1 MRTATPS
8 WRWSD
13 LLVVLAI
20 AIAGAGGCATSSR
33 DGIDVAQ
40 LPEAVR
46 PDYALFARRCSKC
59 HSLARPLGSG
69 ITDDAVWIAYV
80 DKMRRQPGSGIS
92 PQDAPPILRF
102 LHYYSS
108 EQRRIKREHDE
119 ANGGP
124 ATPAFSDAARPP
136 VSQKTENR

>member
-1 MRTATPS
+1 MKTRG
-8 WRWSD
+8 WYRG
-13 LLVVLAI
+13 LVAIVLAI
-20 AIAGAGGCATSSR
+20 ASAGAAGCATSSR
-33 DGIDVAQ
+33 DGLDVAQ
-40 LPEAVR
+40 LPETVR

-69 ITDDAVWIAYV
+69 ITDDTVWIAYV

-92 PQDAPPILRF
+92 PQDAAPILRF

-124 ATPAFSDAARPP
+124 ATPAFSDAANPP
-136 VSQKTENR
+136 VSQKTVDR

>member
-1 MRTATPS
+1 VKTRG
-8 WRWSD
+8 WYRG
-13 LLVVLAI
+13 LVAIVLAI
-20 AIAGAGGCATSSR
+20 ASAGAAGCATSSR
-33 DGIDVAQ
+33 DGLDVAQ
-40 LPEAVR
+40 LPETVR

-69 ITDDAVWIAYV
+69 ITDDTVWIAYV

-92 PQDAPPILRF
+92 PQDAAPILRF

-124 ATPAFSDAARPP
+124 ATPAFSDAANPP
-136 VSQKTENR
+136 VSQKTVDR

>member
-1 MRTATPS
+1 MKTRG
-8 WRWSD
+8 WYRM
-13 LLVVLAI
+13 LVAIVLAI
-20 AIAGAGGCATSSR
+20 ASAGAAGCATSSR
-33 DGIDVAQ
+33 DGLDVAQ
-40 LPEAVR
+40 LPETVR

-69 ITDDAVWIAYV
+69 ITDDTVWIAYV

-92 PQDAPPILRF
+92 PQDAAPILRF

-124 ATPAFSDAARPP
+124 ATPAFSDAANPP
-136 VSQKTENR
+136 VSQKTVDR